1 MSVPARLQP
10 LAETLALMLAV
21 TLAGWLV
28 GPATVAL
35 TGAVLARPWTFVTS
49 VYAHGDLVHLCPTA
63 IVVTL
68 AGVPVALSTTR
79 ARFHAFFL
87 ATGIVAG
94 AAEVLTGAAG
104 VIGASGAAF
113 ALVGYVVAANP
124 VAGVVATRI
133 DVSPRVGI
141 AVVAAIALLV
151 VVLFGGVGSALL
163 AHFVGAAV
171 GLVAGRDRV
180 LAVAGRTE
188 R

>member
-1 MSVPARLQP
+1 VSVRARLQP

-35 TGAVLARPWTFVTS
+35 TGAALARPWTFVTS
-49 VYAHGDLVHLCPTA
+49 VYAHGDLVHLCSNA
-63 IVVTL
+63 VVVAL

-87 ATGIVAG
+87 ATGILAGVA
-94 AAEVLTGAAG
+94 EILTGAAG

-124 VAGVVATRI
+124 VAGVVATRA
-133 DVSPRVGI
+133 DVSPRVGV
-141 AVVAAIALLV
+141 AAVAAIALLV